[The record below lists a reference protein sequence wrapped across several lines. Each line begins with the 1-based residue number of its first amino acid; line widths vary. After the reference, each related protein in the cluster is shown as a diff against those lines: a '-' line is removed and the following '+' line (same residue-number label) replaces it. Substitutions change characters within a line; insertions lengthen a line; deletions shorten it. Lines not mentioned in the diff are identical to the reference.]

1 MEIKDFEE
9 SLTRMT
15 KPEVSGL
22 KHQDMLANAITKA
35 KDKSVVSWWWLCIPL
50 YIVAALLMKSM
61 FMPNTTLVSNLH
73 ELATKQLY
81 LYTISFLALP
91 IVLIV
96 FNLTSIRKIYFLSGS
111 PKAIIF
117 LKSVWFNLLMIV
129 FSIIILLI
137 YAL

>member
-9 SLTRMT
+9 SLTRMK

-22 KHQDMLANAITKA
+22 KHQDMLANAIAKA

-61 FMPNTTLVSNLH
+61 FMPNTTLISNLH
-73 ELATKQLY
+73 ELATKQRDLY
-81 LYTISFLALP
+81 VVSFLLLP

-96 FNLTSIRKIYFLSGS
+96 INIASIRKVYFLSGS
-111 PKAIIF
+111 PRTIVF
-117 LKSVWFNLLMIV
+117 FKSVWFNLLMIV

-137 YAL
+137 YSL